1 MTACTG
7 CTARTAAGACAG
19 INMRKLF
26 SNENFQALMLCLIL
40 VALTIFTA
48 ALSPTWIYAGF

>member
-1 MTACTG
+1 
-7 CTARTAAGACAG
+7 
-19 INMRKLF
+19 MRKLNPF
-26 SNENFQALMLCLIL
+26 NRENLQALALCLIL